1 MPVKKGFTLV
11 ELIVVLAIFAS
22 FIVLITIVMNNYLHK
37 IQRDIELVDV
47 MRRLTDA
54 ADKVT
59 QILIRARG
67 NASSIDIS
75 DTGTAVDF
83 EILFAEK
90 AILSQLEVVN
100 SSLLKYTES
109 YSGESTS
116 LLIPIED
123 VEVTFQSLSDSTSVD
138 LPIQLSVSA
147 PNPLI
152 QESTITM
159 NFTIYPPGV
168 R

>member
-59 QILIRARG
+59 QILIRAKG

-75 DTGTAVDF
+75 DTGTV
-83 EILFAEK
+83 
-90 AILSQLEVVN
+90 S
-100 SSLLKYTES
+100 YTHL
-109 YSGESTS
+109 T
-116 LLIPIED
+116 
-123 VEVTFQSLSDSTSVD
+123 
-138 LPIQLSVSA
+138 LPTKRIV
-147 PNPLI
+147 
-152 QESTITM
+152 
-159 NFTIYPPGV
+159 
-168 R
+168 